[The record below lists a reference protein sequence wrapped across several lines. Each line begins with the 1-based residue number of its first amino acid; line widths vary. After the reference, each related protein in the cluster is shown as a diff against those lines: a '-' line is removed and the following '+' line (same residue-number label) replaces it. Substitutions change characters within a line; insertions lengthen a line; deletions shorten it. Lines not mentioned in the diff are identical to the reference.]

1 MADSSGEKTEEPTPQ
16 RLAESRR
23 RGEIAKSRDL
33 ASGVGLLA
41 VAVALVVG
49 GGSWVG
55 GLLAYTRLAIRDC
68 TRDEPFERA
77 GEAALRAV
85 GGAVALPLG
94 VAVLAA
100 LAAGLMQSGG
110 LIAPE
115 AVKLDIKRV
124 MPSLRK
130 VFGLQA
136 FAEIGKGLIKVA
148 VILAIAYYSL
158 RPAICPLVRLSGQP
172 VRSVLVVLGELC
184 GRLGLRLAAAAA
196 VIGVGDYLWQRHAHR
211 KKLRMSRDEV
221 KREHKESEGDPSH
234 KAERHRLHQELIQ
247 QRMVA
252 EVRKA
257 DLVVVNPDH
266 IAVAIKY
273 DADGPSAPVVVAKGE
288 RLVAEQIKQAAR
300 EAGVP
305 IFRDVTL
312 ARSLREVEEGD
323 EIPEAL
329 YEAVAELLAVARRVP
344 ETAKTPS
351 AQPISPEAS
360 KGSEVSV
367 PRGSWTRV

>member
-16 RLAESRR
+16 RLDESRR

-33 ASGVGLLA
+33 ASGVGVLSVSA
-41 VAVALVVG
+41 ALVVG
-49 GGSWVG
+49 GAGWVG
-55 GLLAYTRLAIRDC
+55 GLLAYFRLAIAECARA
-68 TRDEPFERA
+68 EPIERA
-77 GEAALRAV
+77 GQAALRAA
-85 GGAVALPLG
+85 GAAVALPLG
-94 VAVLAA
+94 VAALAA
-100 LAAGLMQSGG
+100 LAAGLMQSQG
-110 LIAPE
+110 LIAPQ

-124 MPSLRK
+124 MPSLGK
-130 VFGLQA
+130 VFGGQA
-136 FAEIGKGLIKVA
+136 FVEMGKGLIKVA

-158 RPAICPLVRLSGQP
+158 RPMIVPLARLSGQP
-172 VRSVLVVLGELC
+172 IASVLVVLGEMC
-184 GRLGLRLAAAAA
+184 GRLGLRLGMAAAA
-196 VIGVGDYLWQRHAHR
+196 IGVGDFLWQKHAHR

-257 DLVVVNPDH
+257 DFVVVNPDH

-273 DADGPSAPVVVAKGE
+273 DAGGPGAPVVVAKGE

-300 EAGVP
+300 ESGVP

-323 EIPEAL
+323 EIPDAL
-329 YEAVAELLAVARRVP
+329 YEAVAELLAIAGRVP
-344 ETAKTPS
+344 ESAKPMPASAAPPPTAADVP
-351 AQPISPEAS
+351 
-360 KGSEVSV
+360 V

>member
-1 MADSSGEKTEEPTPQ
+1 
-16 RLAESRR
+16 
-23 RGEIAKSRDL
+23 
-33 ASGVGLLA
+33 
-41 VAVALVVG
+41 
-49 GGSWVG
+49 
-55 GLLAYTRLAIRDC
+55 
-68 TRDEPFERA
+68 
-77 GEAALRAV
+77 
-85 GGAVALPLG
+85 
-94 VAVLAA
+94 
-100 LAAGLMQSGG
+100 
-110 LIAPE
+110 
-115 AVKLDIKRV
+115 
-124 MPSLRK
+124 
-130 VFGLQA
+130 
-136 FAEIGKGLIKVA
+136 
-148 VILAIAYYSL
+148 
-158 RPAICPLVRLSGQP
+158 
-172 VRSVLVVLGELC
+172 VLVVLGELC